1 MMKLSTFAAA
11 ALLILVLSSTTT
23 EARFRGGS
31 STLKLNRKTK
41 QRAARALHELHGSEE
56 SSPESRFGTTIVLVS
71 EGGAD
76 KINSYKGKPKK
87 TKPPAQ
93 TKTPTAAA
101 MTTKEPAAAMIKKAM
116 IAKIPKI
123 SNKPRSTMAPSQTT
137 TKEPAAAMIKKAMIA
152 KIPKILNKPRRT
164 MVPSQT
170 KGPVVASTSAPATAV
185 MAGTTSAPATK
196 APRYGMKM
204 DRSRMMQ
211 KPSNASKSPSPSSF
225 SSGTGTGA
233 PVTM

>member
-93 TKTPTAAA
+93 IKTPTAAA
-101 MTTKEPAAAMIKKAM
+101 M
-116 IAKIPKI
+116 
-123 SNKPRSTMAPSQTT
+123 T

-196 APRYGMKM
+196 APRYGMKV